1 MDKVHVTFLPS
12 GFTAEGVTGDTIL
25 DVALA
30 NGVALF
36 HDCGG
41 NCACTTCHVI
51 VREGKENLSA
61 MEEVEEDRISTA
73 DNRTSQS
80 RLGCQALVWGAVV
93 VEIPEDDLWG

>member
-1 MDKVHVTFLPS
+1 MPQVTFLPQDLS
-12 GFTAEGVTGDTIL
+12 VEAAAGDTIL

-30 NGVALF
+30 NGIPLL

-51 VREGKENLSA
+51 VREGIENLSL

-93 VEIPEDDLWG
+93 VEIPEEDLWS